1 MYYDIGM
8 TRVEDLEF
16 GLVLKELKQN
26 DKFLMRERI
35 FLAQDLLD
43 LRDKV
48 NELSD
53 AIDKLS
59 TDRYIDNKQ

>member
-16 GLVLKELKQN
+16 GLVLKELRQN